1 MGNYLDD
8 AQKRTDEAIEYYDKK
23 IKGDDNDNK

>member
-8 AQKRTDEAIEYYDKK
+8 AQKRTDEAIEYYEKK
-23 IKGDDNDNK
+23 VKDGKKK